1 MDDYMSIAALSVGMH
16 NQMAATKLDTAVL
29 KMAMDTQTTA
39 MEGMI
44 EAMDTIDVSA
54 MTGIGGLVDIL
65 A

>member
-1 MDDYMSIAALSVGMH
+1 MDYMSIAALSVDMA
-16 NQMAATKLDTAVL
+16 NQKAATQLDTAVL
-29 KMAMDTQTTA
+29 RMAMDTQTTA

>member
-1 MDDYMSIAALSVGMH
+1 MDYMSIAALSVDMA
-16 NQMAATKLDTAVL
+16 NQKAATQLDTAVL